1 MAWYDEIDEAPLGS
15 KLQAGLGAGQL
26 LAGAFLKKGKR
37 PEYGIPGGVQ
47 EAVATAR
54 MQANATT
61 RPGNEYAI
69 DQIRKSEGRA
79 INNVN
84 RASNSASQVLAAAS
98 GISANTNRALGDNA
112 NQNTMFRFN
121 AQSRLQDTLMRLGQY
136 QEKQWYENKMKPYMD
151 RVQTKNMLTG
161 AGIQN
166 ISGAANTLSEMS
178 MFEKV
183 FGSNGQNSRNPS
195 GQGNTSVGQ
204 FIDPARTQEAKNNLF
219 NKWGLPKQ
227 VPYGDSKWGFENI
240 NWSLINRD

>member
-1 MAWYDEIDEAPLGS
+1 MAWYDEIDEALLGS
-15 KLQAGLGAGQL
+15 KIQAGLGAGQL
-26 LAGAFLKKGKR
+26 LAGTFLKKGKR
-37 PEYGIPGGVQ
+37 PEYRIPGGVQ

-54 MQANATT
+54 MKANATT

-79 INNVN
+79 ISNVN

-98 GISANTNRALGDNA
+98 GISANTNRALAENA

-136 QEKQWYENKMKPYMD
+136 QEKQWYENQMKPYMD
-151 RVQTKNMLTG
+151 KVQTKNMLTG

-183 FGSNGQNSRNPS
+183 FGNGSGNDTDITKPMDTSGMKSMIPAGTFKFDPKLGGFNTNWPSRSWNADM
-195 GQGNTSVGQ
+195 T
-204 FIDPARTQEAKNNLF
+204 A
-219 NKWGLPKQ
+219 WPK
-227 VPYGDSKWGFENI
+227 V
-240 NWSLINRD
+240 NWPR

>member
-1 MAWYDEIDEAPLGS
+1 MAWYDEIDEAPLGT

-26 LAGAFLKKGKR
+26 LAGSFLKKGKR

-84 RASNSASQVLAAAS
+84 RASNSATQVLAAAT
-98 GISANTNRALGDNA
+98 GINANTNRALSDNA

-136 QEKQWYENKMKPYMD
+136 QEKQWYENQMKPYMD

-183 FGSNGQNSRNPS
+183 FGNGTS
-195 GQGNTSVGQ
+195 GNTDIIKPMDTSGMKSMV
-204 FIDPARTQEAKNNLF
+204 PAGTFKF
-219 NKWGLPKQ
+219 NPKLGGFGTNWQDRKWNSEMSAWP
-227 VPYGDSKWGFENI
+227 SF
-240 NWSLINRD
+240 NWRR